1 MQLSMKLF
9 HSVGESPMNVME
21 LCQRRVVTVRPHEEL
36 STAARMMRERN
47 VGCLVVVEPGGA
59 LGGER
64 PIGMLTDR
72 EIVTHVVVEH
82 ADPRETRVEQVMT
95 HHPVTLASHC
105 SIEEALACMR
115 TAGVRR
121 VAIVD
126 DRSRLVGILALDDI
140 FEYFGGRPLSP
151 VTAIRRELSG
161 HAERDRAV

>member
-1 MQLSMKLF
+1 
-9 HSVGESPMNVME
+9 MNVLE
-21 LCQRRVVTVRPHEEL
+21 LCQRRVVTVRRHVEL
-36 STAARMMRERN
+36 STAARMMRERH
-47 VGCLVVVEPGGA
+47 VGCLVVVEQAGA

-82 ADPRETRVEQVMT
+82 ANPRETRVEQVMT
-95 HHPVTLASHC
+95 HHPVTLASHS

-115 TAGVRR
+115 GAGVRR

-126 DRSRLVGILALDDI
+126 DRGRLVGILALDDI
-140 FEYFGGRPLSP
+140 FEYYCGRPQSP
-151 VTAIRRELSG
+151 VTPIRRDLSH